1 MSEQQNPTAQG
12 TPEKAAKCVF
22 RPVKDNPDEAEK
34 FVRAIFK
41 HKPHNVDLV
50 AAELAPLYGF
60 GPNSNHDVVARSRAQ
75 SLFVSPEITEPLR
88 QFRVFF
94 IRNQWGLPLP
104 KFTPTL
110 DLVHEYRHASSWA
123 GFGYPVPEEGSPEQH
138 YARFIIR
145 MLHNLELPIDGNP
158 RMLQWLRDALVADEE
173 DNVCW
178 VLFHALFYLQL
189 KAMDL
194 NKSHAPFKDRM
205 QHYVNRLA
213 VPDCGL
219 LLSRWIATRRGLE
232 GCASSSTRLL
242 EKKITQT

>member
-1 MSEQQNPTAQG
+1 MSGEQNPTTQS

-60 GPNSNHDVVARSRAQ
+60 GPNSNHDVLARLRAQ
-75 SLFVSPEITEPLR
+75 SLFVSPEITEPLWD
-88 QFRVFF
+88 FRVFF
-94 IRNQWGLPLP
+94 TRYRWGLPLP
-104 KFTPTL
+104 KFVPTL
-110 DLVHEYRHASSWA
+110 ALVHEHRHESSWT
-123 GFGYPVPEEGSPEQH
+123 GPEYPIADGGRPEPH

-145 MLHNLELPIDGNP
+145 MLHSLELPIEGNS
-158 RMLQWLRDALVADEE
+158 RMLQWLRNALIAKQE
-173 DNVCW
+173 DDVCW

-189 KAMDL
+189 KAMDF
-194 NKSHAPFKDRM
+194 NKSNAPFKDRV
-205 QHYVNRLA
+205 QHYVNELA

-219 LLSRWIATRRGLE
+219 LSKWIAARRGF
-232 GCASSSTRLL
+232 A
-242 EKKITQT
+242 EKGLSEDC